1 MGLVSTCSLRR
12 TSLAVGRGC
21 VGKVLRDAADC
32 YARARLVLPVSAEER
47 GLGLLSLGILHPA
60 QLNVGVGEKRMWLR

>member
-12 TSLAVGRGC
+12 TSLAAGRGC
-21 VGKVLRDAADC
+21 VEKVLRDAVDC
-32 YARARLVLPVSAEER
+32 YVRARLVLPVSAEAR
-47 GLGLLSLGILHPA
+47 RLGTLFLGILLPA